1 MLFTMLNCKV
11 LHQNLKIISTIY
23 LLLHPST
30 KIQVKIIMKNIKRK
44 IENIPS
50 DYVKE
55 IFQES
60 NIFSSQRQPK
70 NLRRVIYEENSSISR
85 NPSLPTPLHIFVSF
99 ILTYIYRRGLSVYYV
114 TTKDLYLLF
123 V

>member
-1 MLFTMLNCKV
+1 MLFTMLNCKA

-23 LLLHPST
+23 LLLHLST

-44 IENIPS
+44 IQNIPS
-50 DYVKE
+50 DYIKE

-70 NLRRVIYEENSSISR
+70 YLPRLLSNSSISR

-99 ILTYIYRRGLSVYYV
+99 IVTYIYRRGLSVYYV